1 MYWPSGRRLLA
12 AKRVQSFYARNFER
26 DMGCTE
32 AEWLGWLPA
41 ALGDNAWQRDGASVQ
56 ASIGAGSLQ
65 IHWQPAPPRVI
76 GLARIPRLLVRF
88 AFAGLDDAQRYVF
101 MKRFDLYMQ
110 RGGG

>member
-1 MYWPSGRRLLA
+1 M
-12 AKRVQSFYARNFER
+12 QSFYPERFER

-32 AEWLGWLPA
+32 TEWMGWLPA
-41 ALGDNAWQRDGASVQ
+41 ALGDNAWQRDESCVQ
-56 ASIGAGSLQ
+56 ADIDPGSLQ

-76 GLARIPRLLVRF
+76 GLFHIPRLLVRF
-88 AFAGLDDAQRYVF
+88 VFAGLDEGQRYRF

>member
-1 MYWPSGRRLLA
+1 M
-12 AKRVQSFYARNFER
+12 QSNYEERFQR

-41 ALGDNAWQRDGASVQ
+41 AIGDAVWRREGASVQ
-56 ASIGAGSLQ
+56 IDIPPGQLRVQ
-65 IHWQPAPPRVI
+65 WEPRPPRVI
-76 GLARIPRLLVRF
+76 ALMRMPVLRVSF
-88 AFAGLDDAQRYVF
+88 AFEGLDEAQRYAF

>member
-1 MYWPSGRRLLA
+1 M
-12 AKRVQSFYARNFER
+12 QSFYKAQFER

-41 ALGDNAWQRDGASVQ
+41 ALGSNAWQRDGASAQV
-56 ASIGAGSLQ
+56 SIAPGSLRIQ
-65 IHWQPAPPRVI
+65 WRKAEPRVL

-88 AFAGLDDAQRYVF
+88 AFAGLDDDQRYVF

>member
-1 MYWPSGRRLLA
+1 
-12 AKRVQSFYARNFER
+12 
-26 DMGCTE
+26 MGCTE

-56 ASIGAGSLQ
+56 ITIGPGRLQ
-65 IHWQPAPPRVI
+65 IGWQAAPPRVF
-76 GLARIPRLLVRF
+76 GQVRIPRLLVGF
-88 AFAGLDDAQRYVF
+88 VFAGLDDAQRYVF

>member
-1 MYWPSGRRLLA
+1 M
-12 AKRVQSFYARNFER
+12 QSFYAEQFER

-41 ALGDNAWQRDGASVQ
+41 ALGQNPWQRDGASLQ
-56 ASIGAGSLQ
+56 ASIGPGSLQ
-65 IHWQPAPPRVI
+65 IHWKTAPSRVL

-88 AFAGLDDAQRYVF
+88 AFGGLDVAQRYTF

>member
-1 MYWPSGRRLLA
+1 M
-12 AKRVQSFYARNFER
+12 QSFYNEQFER

-32 AEWLGWLPA
+32 AEWLGWLPE
-41 ALGDNAWQRDGASVQ
+41 ALGSNAWQRDNASVQ
-56 ASIGAGSLQ
+56 VSIAPGSLRIQ
-65 IHWQPAPPRVI
+65 WQKAEPRVL

-88 AFAGLDDAQRYVF
+88 AFAGLDDDQRYVF

>member
-1 MYWPSGRRLLA
+1 M
-12 AKRVQSFYARNFER
+12 QSRYGEQFER

-41 ALGDNAWQRDGASVQ
+41 AIGDRAWQRDGTCVRVA
-56 ASIGAGSLQ
+56 IEPGSLQ
-65 IHWQPAPPRVI
+65 IHWQTAPPRVL
-76 GLARIPRLLVRF
+76 GQARIPRLLVRF
-88 AFAGLDDAQRYVF
+88 VFSGLDDGQRHVF